1 MEYVNNSYYFNIS
14 GIICT
19 LIAFGIVTLAQIIL
33 RITYA
38 RYKRKKTTLELTGK
52 EVAEKILKANE
63 IEGIKIMQVSGSLT
77 DYYDDKNKTIALSED
92 IYNGRSIASAAV
104 AAHECGHAIQYKTGY
119 KPIAFRNKMVPI
131 VNLSNSIG
139 YSIMIVGFAANTLGL
154 FYLGIILFSSALIFQ
169 LITLPCEFDASRRA
183 NKELLKLNLIDE
195 NEHKGTKTMLKAAA
209 FTYVAGLFS
218 SILEILRLILIFSS
232 NRRRK

>member
-1 MEYVNNSYYFNIS
+1 MEYVNGFSYSYS
-14 GIICT
+14 GVLCV
-19 LIAFGIVTLAQIIL
+19 LLAFGIVTLAQIIL

-38 RYKRKKTTLELTGK
+38 RYKRKQTETELTGK
-52 EVAEKILKANE
+52 EVAEAILKANE
-63 IEGIKIMQVSGSLT
+63 IEGIKIMEVSGSLT
-77 DYYDDKNKTIALSED
+77 DYYDDRNKTIALSKD
-92 IYNGRSIASAAV
+92 IYEGRSIASAAV

-183 NKELLKLNLIDE
+183 NKELLRLNLINDS
-195 NEHKGTKTMLKAAA
+195 EHRGTKTMLKAAA

-218 SILEILRLILIFSS
+218 SILEIVRIILIFTS
-232 NRRRK
+232 RRKRD